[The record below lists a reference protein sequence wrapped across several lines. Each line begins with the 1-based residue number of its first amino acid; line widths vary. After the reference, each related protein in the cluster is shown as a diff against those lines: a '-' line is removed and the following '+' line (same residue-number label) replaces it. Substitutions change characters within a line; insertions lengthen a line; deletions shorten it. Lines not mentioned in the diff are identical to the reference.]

1 MRSLC
6 IKLPQMVGYATYIDR
21 NKTMSFKVS
30 NKKLLKKSIK
40 ILERISSLMNMELD
54 SELVYGIMVNT

>member
-6 IKLPQMVGYATYIDR
+6 IKLPQMVGCATYIDR

-30 NKKLLKKSIK
+30 NKKTVKK
-40 ILERISSLMNMELD
+40 MYQNMGKNQQFNE
-54 SELVYGIMVNT
+54 YGT